1 MASLLVTRWSLSSL
15 VFLRDVAYACL
26 CPCLSVPMSLSLCVF
41 VSVSLSLS
49 LCPRLYPRSGR
60 TRRWCLPCST
70 HLSPAFFPGV
80 RVLVVVLVAVEV
92 IVVGLLFLLLILVVL
107 LFTEPSVDAIVVSL
121 SLSSQTSSLLC
132 SSICSLLGRPCSRRW
147 CKPCS
152 VSVSGSFSASLCLW
166 LSPHLPLS
174 LSLRLSHGP

>member
-1 MASLLVTRWSLSSL
+1 MGPRVSAEVSAVYVIYLFIYTRIFGRASRALDPHGLWPPPGWRWFLARCSRFVASLLVTRWSLSSL

-70 HLSPAFFPGV
+70 HLSPAVFPGV
-80 RVLVVVLVAVEV
+80 RMPFSTCPPPVFSLACVVSPH
-92 IVVGLLFLLLILVVL
+92 FD
-107 LFTEPSVDAIVVSL
+107 EPS
-121 SLSSQTSSLLC
+121 SS
-132 SSICSLLGRPCSRRW
+132 
-147 CKPCS
+147 
-152 VSVSGSFSASLCLW
+152 
-166 LSPHLPLS
+166 
-174 LSLRLSHGP
+174 